1 MSIVPDLQEMVT
13 VSSDRVETVFEG
25 LGPPGVDGEQI
36 RAAPDFAVALKQRQ
50 RRTDTQEYLR
60 SAMSSKKQ
68 QCICI
73 KCI

>member
-1 MSIVPDLQEMVT
+1 MSIAPDLQEMVT
-13 VSSDRVETVFEG
+13 VSSDGVETVFEG
-25 LGPPGVDGEQI
+25 LGPPRVDGEQI

-50 RRTDTQEYLR
+50 RRAETQTYLR

-68 QCICI
+68 QCVCL